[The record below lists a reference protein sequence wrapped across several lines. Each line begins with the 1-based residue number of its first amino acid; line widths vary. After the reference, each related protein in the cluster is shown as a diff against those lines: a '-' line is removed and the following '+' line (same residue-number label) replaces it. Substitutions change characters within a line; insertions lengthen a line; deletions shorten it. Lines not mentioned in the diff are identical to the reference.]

1 MEAVQHLIQGF
12 ALALAPVNLL
22 FAFLGALLG
31 TMVGVLPG
39 LGPAATISL
48 LLPLTYAIGSPLT
61 SIIMLAG
68 IYYGAMYGGSTTS
81 VLLNIPGEAASVV
94 TCIDGYQLVRQGKA
108 GKALGIAA
116 LGSFVAGTAG
126 VLGLSFVAYPLAR
139 FALKFG
145 PPEYFA
151 LALLGLV
158 LAAYLAG
165 GSVVKGLIMV
175 VVGLALGC
183 VGIDPISGKF
193 RFAYGILQL
202 QDGFDFVTLAM
213 GLFGLSE
220 ILINLETALKTELV
234 TTRVTGLWP
243 SMRDWAEAK
252 WAVLRGTVIGF
263 GVGLLPG
270 GGALVA
276 SLISYAVEK
285 RVSRTPGR
293 FGHGAIEGVAGPESA
308 NNAAA
313 SSSFIPL
320 LTLGIPGNASIAMIF
335 AALMIQGVQPG
346 PFLVAENPDV
356 FWGVIASMYV
366 GNVMLLVLN
375 LPLVGLWVQLLRVP
389 YAFLAPLV
397 VMICSI
403 GVYSLKNDPAEIIV
417 MAGFGLVG
425 YVLRKLSFE
434 PGPLLLAFILGPMV
448 EKSLRQSL
456 LLSGGDAYIFIQ
468 RPIAGALIV
477 CIAALIFAQLGAHF
491 LKWMR
496 SAKTA

>member
-1 MEAVQHLIQGF
+1 MEALQHLAQGF

-48 LLPLTYAIGSPLT
+48 LLPLTYTIGSPLT

-81 VLLNIPGEAASVV
+81 ILLNIPGEAASVV
-94 TCIDGYQLVRQGKA
+94 TCIDGYQLARRGKA

-116 LGSFVAGTAG
+116 LGSFAAGTAG
-126 VLGLSFVAYPLAR
+126 VVGLSFTAYPLAR

-158 LAAYLAG
+158 LAAYLSG

-175 VVGLALGC
+175 VAGLALGC

-193 RFAYGILQL
+193 RFSYGVLQL
-202 QDGFDFVTLAM
+202 QDGFDFVTIAM

-220 ILINLETALKTELV
+220 IFVNLETALKTELV

-243 SMRDWAEAK
+243 GLRDWAEAR
-252 WAVLRGTVIGF
+252 WAVARGTAVGF
-263 GVGLLPG
+263 LVGLLPG
-270 GGALVA
+270 GGALVG

-285 RVSRTPGR
+285 RISSTPER
-293 FGHGAIEGVAGPESA
+293 FGRGAIEGVAGPESA

-313 SSSFIPL
+313 SASFIPL

-346 PFLVAENPDV
+346 PFLISENPEI

-366 GNVMLLVLN
+366 GNAMLLVLN

-397 VMICSI
+397 VMVCSI
-403 GVYSLKNDPAEIIV
+403 GVFSIKNDPTEIVI
-417 MAGFGLVG
+417 MAGFGMLG
-425 YVLRKLSFE
+425 YVLRKLAFE

-448 EKSLRQSL
+448 EKALRQSL
-456 LLSGGDAYIFIQ
+456 LLSGGEFDIFVR
-468 RPIAGALIV
+468 RPIAGVLIGLIMAL
-477 CIAALIFAQLGAHF
+477 LIGQVAVQL
-491 LKWMR
+491 LQRMR
-496 SAKTA
+496 PASRR